1 MNARSI
7 LAIVL
12 LSCASVP
19 AWAGVP
25 ALPEPGVLELIGI
38 AAVVGAVVAFR
49 KRRK

>member
-19 AWAGVP
+19 LGRVSRAS
-25 ALPEPGVLELIGI
+25 EPGVLELIGI

>member
-7 LAIVL
+7 LAILL
-12 LSCASVP
+12 LSCASIP

-25 ALPEPGVLELIGI
+25 TLPEPGVLELIAIG
-38 AAVVGAVVAFR
+38 AVVGVVVAYR